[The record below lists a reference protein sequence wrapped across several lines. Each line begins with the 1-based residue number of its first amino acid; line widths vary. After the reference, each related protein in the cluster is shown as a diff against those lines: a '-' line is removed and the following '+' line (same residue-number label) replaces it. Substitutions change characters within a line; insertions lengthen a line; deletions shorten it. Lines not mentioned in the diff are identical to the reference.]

1 MKITKD
7 DILNIIDEAG
17 ILVDTNNLVDDINLQ
32 EQGVDSLD
40 IVNIYMK
47 LEDKFNIKIPDTD
60 LPNVK
65 TINDIVSYVNSKI

>member
-1 MKITKD
+1 MEITKND
-7 DILNIIDEAG
+7 VIEIIDNAG
-17 ILVDTNNLVDDINLQ
+17 ILVDTNNLLNDINLQ

-40 IVNIYMK
+40 IVNIYMM

-65 TINDIVSYVNSKI
+65 TIDDIVSYVNSKI

>member
-1 MKITKD
+1 MEITKND
-7 DILNIIDEAG
+7 VIEIIDSAG
-17 ILVDTNNLVDDINLQ
+17 ILVDTNNLLNDINLQ

-40 IVNIYMK
+40 IVNIYMM